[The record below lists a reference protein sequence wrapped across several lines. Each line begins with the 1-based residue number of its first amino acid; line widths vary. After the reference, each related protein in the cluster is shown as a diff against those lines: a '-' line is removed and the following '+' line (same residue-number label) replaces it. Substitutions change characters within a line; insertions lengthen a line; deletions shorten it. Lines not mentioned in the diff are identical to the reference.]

1 MWGMRRPC
9 RARRRAAQIA
19 SQPRLRTHKPP
30 RTLEAHLHKTVLT
43 TTSQPSRDH
52 PDHSESGPGVRHYH
66 KLLIFS
72 GFLSMVTHEAFTSGS
87 FVPNPFF
94 SFSNSGYLDPYPC
107 VDFVLK
113 TGVFSVSSIEGP
125 RFCPG
130 VGSAQHS
137 CVRYCRVVF
146 SVCQNPQKSG
156 GFVPARTSLA
166 HNKKND
172 AFMF

>member
-19 SQPRLRTHKPP
+19 SQTKLRTHKPP
-30 RTLEAHLHKTVLT
+30 RTLEGHLHKTVRT
-43 TTSQPSRDH
+43 TTSQPSCDH
-52 PDHSESGPGVRHYH
+52 PDRSESGLGVRHYH
-66 KLLIFS
+66 KLLIFLD
-72 GFLSMVTHEAFTSGS
+72 FLSMVTHETFTSGA

-130 VGSAQHS
+130 VGSAHHS
-137 CVRYCRVVF
+137 CVQYCRVVF
-146 SVCQNPQKSG
+146 SVRQNPRESVG
-156 GFVPARTSLA
+156 IDPARAPLA
-166 HNKKND
+166 QNKKNT